1 MPYIDRDTAIKKA
14 IVACIK
20 VVGHE
25 ITHIDVQK
33 IAECVG
39 GIPVADIEEVRHG
52 HWRQN
57 QYCRRIFY
65 CSVCG
70 RHIEDATQRPKEF
83 FPYCHC
89 GTKMD
94 E

>member
-20 VVGHE
+20 VVGHG
-25 ITHIDVQK
+25 ITHIDALKV
-33 IAECVG
+33 AECLG
-39 GIPVADIEEVRHG
+39 EIPVADIAEVRHG

-57 QYCRRIFY
+57 MYCKRIFY

-70 RHIEDATQRPKEF
+70 RHIEDATQNPKEF

-89 GTKMD
+89 GAKMD
-94 E
+94 G